1 MARPVPAHDEFTPY
15 LQSRLRNGLTPSDFY
30 LSLVYSIDEPE
41 VLGDE
46 ADGVIAE
53 EIIASAFDAFLGKLS
68 ASLTGVGAS
77 INAFTTAL
85 FDNIRKEVQRVCPS
99 FDSE

>member
-1 MARPVPAHDEFTPY
+1 MARPIPAHDEFTPY
-15 LQSRLRNGLTPSDFY
+15 LQSRLRNGLTPSGFFR
-30 LSLVYSIDEPE
+30 SLVYSIDEPE

-53 EIIASAFDAFLGKLS
+53 EIVASAFDAFLGKLS
-68 ASLTGVGAS
+68 ASLPGDGAS

-85 FDNIRKEVQRVCPS
+85 FDSIHKEV
-99 FDSE
+99 